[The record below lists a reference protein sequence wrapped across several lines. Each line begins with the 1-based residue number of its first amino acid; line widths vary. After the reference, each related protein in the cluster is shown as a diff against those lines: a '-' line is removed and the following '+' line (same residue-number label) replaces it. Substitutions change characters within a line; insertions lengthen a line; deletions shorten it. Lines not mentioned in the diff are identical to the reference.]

1 MPLSHYLLIALAGT
15 GAGFVNTVVGSG
27 TLITFPTL
35 LSLGY
40 SPIVAN
46 VSNTLGLV
54 PGSASGAYGYR
65 KELQGQKERAIK
77 LSLVAISGGAAGAI
91 LLVLFPGAF
100 QQVVPYLILVAV
112 ALMIVQPKLS
122 AYIAKRQKPKL
133 GTGILYSGVFLTAIY
148 GGYFGAAQGVVLIA
162 LLAIGITEPLQ
173 RLNGLKNVLVGVV
186 NGVAAVLF
194 MFIAHVAYRPVVII
208 AISSIIGAQI
218 GARLGRKIPSP
229 VLRGIIVIVG
239 TVVAL
244 KLIVSG

>member
-1 MPLSHYLLIALAGT
+1 MPFSHYLLIALAGT

-40 SPIVAN
+40 SPLVAN

-65 KELQGQKERAIK
+65 KELQGQKGRAIR
-77 LSLVAISGGAAGAI
+77 LSLVAIVGGSVGAV

-100 QQVVPYLILVAV
+100 QQIIPYLVLAAV
-112 ALMIVQPKLS
+112 CLMVVQPKVS
-122 AYIAKRQKPKL
+122 AYVTNRKNGKL

-162 LLAIGITEPLQ
+162 LLAIGIEESLQ
-173 RLNGLKNVLVGVV
+173 RLNALKNVLAGVV
-186 NGVAAVLF
+186 NGIAALLF
-194 MFIAHVAYRPVVII
+194 IFITHIAYGPVFTI
-208 AISSIIGAQI
+208 AISSIVGAQI
-218 GARLGRKIPSP
+218 GARLGRKIPSQ
-229 VLRGIIVIVG
+229 VLRGVIVIVG
-239 TVVAL
+239 IAVAL
-244 KLIVSG
+244 KLIISG